1 MRKVLGNIFYG
12 VSVFGILVSFVC
24 FMGSGN
30 PDADVD
36 RDILVGLACLFFFV
50 MMFVLSQKI
59 SPDMTDVDDR
69 RNA

>member
-1 MRKVLGNIFYG
+1 MKKVLGNILYG

-36 RDILVGLACLFFFV
+36 RSILVGLACLLFA
-50 MMFVLSQKI
+50 MMIVVLSQKI
-59 SPDMTDVDDR
+59 SPDMTDIDDR
-69 RNA
+69 RSA